1 MSRITPARSRASGT
15 RSAARVGIKDVARL
29 ADVSPGTVS
38 NVLNHPE
45 RVSPARRAA
54 VEQAIAQLGYIRH
67 EAARHLRAGYSRT
80 VGLLLLDAWNPGFI
94 EVARGVEDTTSS
106 RGWTVLLSNSARS
119 SEREQTYL
127 RLFDEG
133 RLAGLIVVPHDL
145 LAEDLHRIRSGGAPV
160 VVVDRGESGAD
171 SMSVA
176 VDDVTGGQL
185 AAEHL
190 IALGHRHLAFV
201 GDEAAA
207 APVHDR
213 LTGVRKAIA
222 EANVD
227 VRLDVLPADLT
238 VDAGRAMGEA
248 LAAMPPDRRP
258 TAVTAAIDLLAFGVL
273 QALLQRGIRVPED
286 VSLVGYDDIPFARQ
300 LSVPLTTVRRPHY
313 AMGTTAAQML
323 TSVLSGDAPAQRHV
337 VFHPELMVRDSTG
350 VPALSG

>member
-1 MSRITPARSRASGT
+1 MSRITAAIPGRADGWP
-15 RSAARVGIKDVARL
+15 AARVGIKDVARL
-29 ADVSPGTVS
+29 AAVSPGTVS

-45 RVSPARRAA
+45 RVSPVRRAA
-54 VEQAIAQLGYIRH
+54 VEQAIERLGYIRH
-67 EAARHLRAGYSRT
+67 EAARHLRAGYSST

-127 RLFDEG
+127 RLFAEG
-133 RLAGLIVVPHDL
+133 RLAGLIVVPHDRF
-145 LAEDLHRIRSGGAPV
+145 AEDLHRIRSGGAPV
-160 VVVDRGESGAD
+160 VVVDRHESGAGN
-171 SMSVA
+171 MSVA

-185 AAEHL
+185 VAAHL

-213 LTGVRKAIA
+213 LTGVRKAVA
-222 EANVD
+222 EAKVD
-227 VRLDVLPADLT
+227 VRLDVMPAELT
-238 VDAGRAMGEA
+238 VEAGRARGEA

-273 QALLQRGIRVPED
+273 QALLQHAGP
-286 VSLVGYDDIPFARQ
+286 GA
-300 LSVPLTTVRRPHY
+300 
-313 AMGTTAAQML
+313 
-323 TSVLSGDAPAQRHV
+323 
-337 VFHPELMVRDSTG
+337 
-350 VPALSG
+350 